1 MQDVVQIGMDEELM
15 NVFEGVSAGGRVR
28 ITLDLT
34 VSEIDED
41 RFVGTIDAGG
51 VDPDVRILD
60 GMEEEVEEFPLE
72 DSEEDEESEDEYE
85 EFEEE
90 EE

>member
-60 GMEEEVEEFPLE
+60 GEEEEEEFPIE
-72 DSEEDEESEDEYE
+72 DSEEDPEEDPEEEYE
-85 EFEEE
+85 EYEEE
-90 EE
+90 

>member
-1 MQDVVQIGMDEELM
+1 MQDVVQIGMDDELM

-60 GMEEEVEEFPLE
+60 GEEESEEEEFPLE
-72 DSEEDEESEDEYE
+72 DLEGEEEEEYDEYE
-85 EFEEE
+85 EEE
-90 EE
+90 